1 MREFSMDAHLESS
14 GHCQFL
20 SHVRS
25 NLATGLQ
32 NSHGPHTQTPHTH
45 THTHTLTHTCSE
57 LSSRILLRST
67 CKNTSITP
75 DRNGS
80 VKRPEKGYGA
90 IIAKANVVAKK
101 RKRWRIPKRSS
112 RRFWAWPVAIH
123 DDMKTAKME
132 LKKQV
137 RRT

>member
-1 MREFSMDAHLESS
+1 MDAHLESS

-32 NSHGPHTQTPHTH
+32 NSHGPHTHKHTNTAHTH